1 MKWKTSQ
8 LNGYIVKGIH
18 THYDCRKDVFV
29 LKKNLSLIIALLLGS
44 VALAG
49 CERDQYN
56 VLGNE
61 TEFYAAM
68 LSEGKD
74 VTNQGKKYNLPTY
87 DKDGNKKI
95 LTYIADSKIPEGSL
109 VKFTIN
115 HQGDVTNLDN
125 VAIKD
130 IPEPAQKQ
138 LHIQ

>member
-1 MKWKTSQ
+1 MFH
-8 LNGYIVKGIH
+8 IKGIH
-18 THYDCRKDVFV
+18 HNDNDRKGVFV
-29 LKKNLSLIIALLLGS
+29 LKKNLGLIILLLGS
-44 VALAG
+44 MALVG

-56 VLGNE
+56 VLGHE

-74 VTNQGKKYNLPTY
+74 LTDKGKEYTLPTY

-115 HQGDVTNLDN
+115 QQGEVITLDN

>member
-1 MKWKTSQ
+1 M
-8 LNGYIVKGIH
+8 
-18 THYDCRKDVFV
+18 
-29 LKKNLSLIIALLLGS
+29 KKNLGFIISLLIGS

-49 CERDQYN
+49 CEQDQYN

-68 LSEGKD
+68 LSEGKEL
-74 VTNQGKKYNLPTY
+74 TNQGKEYTLPTY

-95 LTYIADSKIPEGSL
+95 LTYTTDSKLPEGSL

-125 VAIKD
+125 VFIKD
-130 IPEPAQKQ
+130 IPAPAQQQ

>member
-1 MKWKTSQ
+1 M
-8 LNGYIVKGIH
+8 
-18 THYDCRKDVFV
+18 
-29 LKKNLSLIIALLLGS
+29 KKNLGLIILLLGS
-44 VALAG
+44 MALAG

-56 VLGNE
+56 VLGHE

-74 VTNQGKKYNLPTY
+74 LTDKGKEYTLPTY

-95 LTYIADSKIPEGSL
+95 LTYIADSKISEGSL

-115 HQGDVTNLDN
+115 QQGEVITLDN